1 MVQVYAQLGKARE
14 AVNLAEVLLQAGHT
28 MEAAGW
34 DAVVSLAWASGV
46 VPLQRY
52 AVQLMQRGKQYGHYN
67 AVVSEQVRWGMP
79 GAGVRCEGQALLLHH
94 THTVACWYTPALVRD
109 TSAI

>member
-1 MVQVYAQLGKARE
+1 MVLVYAQLGKVRE

-67 AVVSEQVRWGMP
+67 ATVSEQVGQGGVWWVKRQLLNGMHCFIC
-79 GAGVRCEGQALLLHH
+79 VIHC
-94 THTVACWYTPALVRD
+94 V
-109 TSAI
+109 